1 MFARQVHQHPS
12 TREFG
17 RHPVRTHAIAVIPG
31 DGIGQDV
38 IEAGMRVIR
47 TAEEVVGD
55 VKLEFETFPWS
66 CGYYLEHGQMMPDD
80 GLEILEPFDAIYLG
94 AVGFPKLVP
103 DHISLWGLLLP
114 IRKGFDLYV
123 NLRPCRLLPG
133 LKGILR
139 DKTSKD
145 VDFLVLRENTE
156 GAYSGVGGRV
166 HVGSDHEVAIQSI
179 VFTRTAVER
188 IMRHGFELARKTGR
202 KKVTS
207 VTKSNSMQH
216 SQVFWDGIF
225 DLVAADYPEII
236 AEQCHVDA
244 MAARMVRNPESL
256 DVVVASN
263 LFGDILTD
271 LAAAL
276 QGSLGLAPSANVN
289 PDRRVPG
296 FFEPVHGSAPD
307 IHGKGIANPIA
318 AIWAASLMLETLGEQ
333 TMADQILG
341 ALEELTAEGRV
352 LTPDLGGTATTWEV
366 ADEVCAKLKAG
377 LKPRSLQDQH
387 ERSPES

>member
-1 MFARQVHQHPS
+1 MRS
-12 TREFG
+12 Y
-17 RHPVRTHAIAVIPG
+17 AIAAIPG

-38 IEAGMRVIR
+38 IAAGLQVLRA
-47 TAEEVVGD
+47 AEEVRGD
-55 VKLEFETFPWS
+55 VKFEVETFPWS
-66 CGYYLEHGQMMPDD
+66 CGYYLEHGSMMPED
-80 GLEILEPFDAIYLG
+80 GLKILEPFDAIYLG

-103 DHISLWGLLLP
+103 DHVSLWGLLLP

-123 NLRPCRLLPG
+123 NQRPCRLLPG
-133 LKGILR
+133 LEGILR
-139 DKTSKD
+139 GKTAAD
-145 VDFLVLRENTE
+145 INFEVLRENTE

-166 HVGSDHEVAIQSI
+166 HVGSDHEVAIQTI

-188 IMRHGFELARKTGR
+188 IMRYAFTLAQRQGR

-216 SQVFWDGIF
+216 SNVFWDEVF
-225 DLVAADYPEII
+225 ALVSRDYPAIES
-236 AEQCHVDA
+236 EQCHVDA

-271 LAAAL
+271 LAGAL

-289 PDRRVPG
+289 PDKKVPG

-307 IHGKGIANPIA
+307 IAGKGIANPIA
-318 AIWAASLMLETLGEQ
+318 AVWAAAMMLEALGEMEMSAQ
-333 TMADQILG
+333 LLAAIE
-341 ALEELTAEGRV
+341 AVCAEGRV
-352 LTPDLGGTATTWEV
+352 LTPDLGGKATTREV
-366 ADEVCAKLKAG
+366 TDEITAKVRAG
-377 LKPRSLQDQH
+377 AGR
-387 ERSPES
+387 

>member
-1 MFARQVHQHPS
+1 
-12 TREFG
+12 
-17 RHPVRTHAIAVIPG
+17 VRNYAIAAIPG
-31 DGIGQDV
+31 DGIGKDV
-38 IEAGMRVIR
+38 IEAGLRVLR
-47 TAEEVVGD
+47 AAEAAQGD
-55 VKLEFETFPWS
+55 VKFEVETFPWS
-66 CGYYLEHGQMMPDD
+66 CGYYLEHGRMMPED
-80 GLEILEPFDAIYLG
+80 GLKILEPFDAIYLG

-103 DHISLWGLLLP
+103 DHVSLWGLLLP

-123 NLRPCRLLPG
+123 NQRPCRLLPG

-139 DKTSKD
+139 DKTAAD
-145 VDFLVLRENTE
+145 IDFQILRENTE

-166 HVGSDHEVAIQSI
+166 HQGSDHEVAIQSV

-188 IMRHGFELARKTGR
+188 IMRQAFLLARRQGR

-216 SQVFWDGIF
+216 SNVFWDEVF
-225 DLVAADYPEII
+225 DLVASDYSEIA

-271 LAAAL
+271 LAGAL

-289 PDRRVPG
+289 PDRKVPG

-318 AIWAASLMLETLGEQ
+318 AVWAAAMMLENLGEAD
-333 TMADQILG
+333 MAARIL
-341 ALEELTAEGRV
+341 AAIERLTGDGRV

-366 ADEVCAKLKAG
+366 ADEICAKLKAG
-377 LKPRSLQDQH
+377 VAAG
-387 ERSPES
+387 

>member
-1 MFARQVHQHPS
+1 M
-12 TREFG
+12 
-17 RHPVRTHAIAVIPG
+17 RTHNIAVIPG

-38 IEAGMRVIR
+38 IGCGLKVLEA
-47 TAEEVVGD
+47 AEQVVGD
-55 VKLEFETFPWS
+55 VRFEFETFPWS
-66 CGYYLEHGQMMPDD
+66 CGYYLEHGKMMPDD
-80 GLEILEPFDAIYLG
+80 GIKILEPFDAIYLG

-123 NLRPCRLLPG
+123 NQRPIRLLPG
-133 LKGILR
+133 TEGILR
-139 DKTSKD
+139 GKTSD
-145 VDFLVLRENTE
+145 DINFVCFRENTE
-156 GAYSGVGGRV
+156 GAYAGVGGRV

-179 VFTRTAVER
+179 VFTRAAVER
-188 IMRHGFELARKTGR
+188 IMRAGFEYARATGR

-216 SQVFWDGIF
+216 SNVFWDEVF
-225 DLVAADYPEII
+225 NLVSADYPEI
-236 AEQCHVDA
+236 AHEQCHVDA

-256 DVVVASN
+256 DVLVASN

-289 PDRRVPG
+289 PSKKVPG

-318 AIWAASLMLETLGEQ
+318 AVWAASMMLESLGER
-333 TMADQILG
+333 
-341 ALEELTAEGRV
+341 ELAGLIMRAIEAVTAEGTV
-352 LTPDLGGTATTWEV
+352 LTPDLGGTATTWDV
-366 ADEVCAKLKAG
+366 TDAIIAKLRA
-377 LKPRSLQDQH
+377 
-387 ERSPES
+387 